1 MIQDPPSAEQ
11 SSLHRGTGA
20 AVAWAS
26 LLFIVLASLATGWVL
41 GRGMPGERPLGM
53 TVGPVGGA
61 PATGAPV
68 RTGGAQTPS
77 GPSPGS
83 GVTGPAP
90 NAATSAATSAEVG
103 RLKAEMLRLRVLF
116 KRLAEAAQLDDDGEF
131 DLDFDIDARTGDGEP
146 LSALDPG
153 SPDAVPLLIERFD
166 PMLAQSARLARIF
179 DERHRA
185 WSQRVS
191 GRPLADGTL
200 SSGYGLRP
208 DPISGRRVMHRG
220 LDFVAPPGSPV
231 LALADGVVT
240 WAGPNGGYGLLVELE
255 HAEGFRTRYAHNDS
269 TIATLG
275 SRVRKGHPI
284 ATLGSSGRSTGPHL
298 HLEVRQHG
306 RALDPGLHMR

>member
-1 MIQDPPSAEQ
+1 VSDPIRLSKAFMIQDPPSAEQ
-11 SSLHRGTGA
+11 SSLRRGTGA
-20 AVAWAS
+20 AVAWAW
-26 LLFIVLASLATGWVL
+26 LLFIVLASMATGWVL
-41 GRGMPGERPLGM
+41 GRGMPGERPVGM
-53 TVGPVGGA
+53 MAGPAGGA
-61 PATGAPV
+61 E
-68 RTGGAQTPS
+68 TPG

-83 GVTGPAP
+83 GGTEPGPG
-90 NAATSAATSAEVG
+90 TVTSAEVG

-131 DLDFDIDARTGDGEP
+131 DLDFDVDARTGDGEP
-146 LSALDPG
+146 LSALDPN

-166 PMLAQSARLARIF
+166 PMLAQSARMARIF

-200 SSGYGLRP
+200 SSGYGLRL

-306 RALDPGLHMR
+306 RALDPGLHVR